1 MSLKG
6 FDIRILDGAGADD
19 CHDYIIEPPLG
30 EGHTYGTIGAAV
42 QAITGRGVRREMND
56 HLKEITKT
64 SINWDTNV
72 LVIGDEDAVNV
83 LLANGFT
90 LSNVTSFD
98 NSTVVIYSLIKR

>member
-1 MSLKG
+1 M
-6 FDIRILDGAGADD
+6 
-19 CHDYIIEPPLG
+19 
-30 EGHTYGTIGAAV
+30 
-42 QAITGRGVRREMND
+42 RREMND

>member
-1 MSLKG
+1 
-6 FDIRILDGAGADD
+6 
-19 CHDYIIEPPLG
+19 
-30 EGHTYGTIGAAV
+30 
-42 QAITGRGVRREMND
+42 MND